1 MKIKVI
7 NNFFDESDIGLI
19 SSLKLHKKID
29 DKGVAVYHNKISK
42 TGEIKSELF
51 DEQTLKSLHKKYHP
65 IALNILEELSPKKKD
80 LYEFTEFHL
89 VEIGKDFQF
98 PIHDDIPNKLLSGV
112 IYIKP
117 EQNSG
122 TNFFD
127 TKKGDGKR
135 EIEWKVNK
143 AVFFSREE
151 KNTWHSY
158 GGDGK
163 SRRVTIVYNLMTN
176 DIKKVFLAEKTNQ
189 FFGSFRAFINPYLF
203 KYFKFT
209 I

>member
-29 DKGVAVYHNKISK
+29 DKGVAVYLNKISK

-98 PIHDDIPNKLLSGV
+98 SIHDDIPNKLLSGV
-112 IYIKP
+112 ICKP
-117 EQNSG
+117 EKNSG
-122 TNFFD
+122 TYFL
-127 TKKGDGKR
+127 
-135 EIEWKVNK
+135 IQ
-143 AVFFSREE
+143 
-151 KNTWHSY
+151 
-158 GGDGK
+158 
-163 SRRVTIVYNLMTN
+163 
-176 DIKKVFLAEKTNQ
+176 KKVTVK
-189 FFGSFRAFINPYLF
+189 R
-203 KYFKFT
+203 
-209 I
+209 